1 MPETPFRRARREFPR
16 VLVDSH
22 RMWFW
27 LLFWGLLGTAAGAYF
42 SYDHKPGAL
51 AGITAGAAAA
61 GVFVALATA
70 FGALWATAPRRL
82 LAEKVESLA
91 AAVAELQ
98 DREEHR
104 PEPLRVALMAVRSE
118 LASCGAIIV
127 EARTEQRW
135 WRPHDALP
143 ATEWREQRA
152 ALADPALPSELH
164 TQIESAYQTCHR
176 LNQRIN
182 DYVVEHKEGQMVA
195 ASIGR
200 FAMRMQ

>member
-127 EARTEQRW
+127 EARTERSPPPSGESSVPP
-135 WRPHDALP
+135 WRTLRCRANCIPRSNPPIKP
-143 ATEWREQRA
+143 AT
-152 ALADPALPSELH
+152 
-164 TQIESAYQTCHR
+164 
-176 LNQRIN
+176 
-182 DYVVEHKEGQMVA
+182 V
-195 ASIGR
+195 
-200 FAMRMQ
+200 